1 MGYFYLI
8 KTVIFLEEHN
18 GSLCTEV
25 IRLKTKVCN
34 MWDDGSNNLISKPY
48 FQIRLSTRIQ
58 IVCRYKHF
66 HFGERIQMFPDKLL
80 EIVRYVR
87 PNSLSAAEKLRIQKY
102 QDMCGRGLGE
112 SHFVLVTRYCTSY
125 SIQVRYHQVKVK
137 VWLLFCVFIG

>member
-1 MGYFYLI
+1 
-8 KTVIFLEEHN
+8 
-18 GSLCTEV
+18 
-25 IRLKTKVCN
+25 
-34 MWDDGSNNLISKPY
+34 
-48 FQIRLSTRIQ
+48 
-58 IVCRYKHF
+58 
-66 HFGERIQMFPDKLL
+66 MFPDKLL

-137 VWLLFCVFIG
+137 YDYYFAFSLAKMHHVIQNRKKGIRRFDIRLPILSAIFKQNKHFENLTF